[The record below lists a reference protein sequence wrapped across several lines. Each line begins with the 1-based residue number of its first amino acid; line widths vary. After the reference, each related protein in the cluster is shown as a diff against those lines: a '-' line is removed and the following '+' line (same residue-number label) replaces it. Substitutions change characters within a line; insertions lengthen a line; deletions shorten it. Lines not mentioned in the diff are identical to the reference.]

1 MSNLTKNPGKSR
13 LVGKLYLSFAM
24 VVVTAWVA
32 TTLLQFVLMRTAI
45 SPSNFDSVSGLPAMV
60 ARVAV
65 VGLAVALLGGFIIA
79 RRLATPL
86 AELIRVANAMRSG
99 RYEERVAPTDL
110 VDLSSLGET
119 LNVLGEEVSSR
130 ITAMSRD
137 RAQLRSMLSA
147 MDEGI
152 IAIDAEGRILFS
164 NQAASRLLRTDLR
177 LSRSQPLDSIPVLRM
192 LGNVVQEAKLT
203 GSLATLEVKL
213 GPRENQTYIS
223 TKAQPF
229 GLADGTSMQPD
240 RLSGVVVVLHDM
252 TGIRRLERVRRDF
265 VANVSHELKTPLT
278 AIKGYVEML
287 LGGAGDD
294 PDTSRRFL
302 GKIENNVNRL
312 SDLVQDI
319 LSLARIETHDE
330 FGGATDG
337 ARVDWRSV
345 IQAVAAAHEDAA
357 SSNGITL
364 AVNLPPEP
372 MVVAGERE
380 SLRQILDNLASN
392 AIKYTQSGGKVW
404 IEGRISAGGSTCEV
418 FVRDSGIG
426 IPEKHLDRIFERFYR
441 VDKARSREMG
451 GTGLGLSIVKNLV
464 ASLGGEISVES
475 KPGEGSTFTVRMK
488 MSPRQQEES
497 Q

>member
-1 MSNLTKNPGKSR
+1 MSNVAKTPGRSR

-24 VVVTAWVA
+24 VVVAAWAV
-32 TTLLQFVLMRTAI
+32 TTMVQLVLMRTAVTQAH
-45 SPSNFDSVSGLPAMV
+45 SDTLADLPAIV
-60 ARVAV
+60 TRVAV
-65 VGLAVALLGGFIIA
+65 AGLALALLGGFFIA

-130 ITAMSRD
+130 IAAMSRD

-152 IAIDAEGRILFS
+152 IAIDAAGRILFS
-164 NQAASRLLRTDLR
+164 NQAASRLLRSDLR
-177 LSRSQPLDSIPVLRM
+177 LSRGQPLDSIPVLRM
-192 LGNVVQEAKLT
+192 LGSVVQEAKLT
-203 GSLATLEVKL
+203 GRLATHEAKL
-213 GPRENQTYIS
+213 GPRDNQTFIS

-229 GLADGTSMQPD
+229 GLADGSVAQAD

-287 LGGAGDD
+287 LGEAGED

-302 GKIENNVNRL
+302 SKIDGNVNRL

-330 FGGATDG
+330 FGSAVDG

-357 SSNGITL
+357 SGKGISL
-364 AVNLPPEP
+364 AVCLPQEP

-404 IEGRISAGGSTCEV
+404 IEGRVSGGGSTCEV

-464 ASLGGEISVES
+464 ASLGGEVSVES

-488 MSPRQQEES
+488 MSARQQEES